1 VACPSDHICGLLHTW
16 ELSFFSVFSFFF
28 FSAKEG
34 NGHYWRKK
42 EGKKKEKKEIVKNL
56 EKCDKIV
63 PGMGY
68 VLMRKMIKLTGF
80 ISQFLFS
87 SVLYDR

>member
-1 VACPSDHICGLLHTW
+1 MLKLFMRVGSHSSVNIAVNHSLFKKNLVQHLVHTW

-63 PGMGY
+63 
-68 VLMRKMIKLTGF
+68 L
-80 ISQFLFS
+80 
-87 SVLYDR
+87 

>member
-1 VACPSDHICGLLHTW
+1 MSKELYEDLQTTDPEKLLCFNSFAFSFAEKRFEHTW

-63 PGMGY
+63 
-68 VLMRKMIKLTGF
+68 L
-80 ISQFLFS
+80 
-87 SVLYDR
+87 

>member
-1 VACPSDHICGLLHTW
+1 MRRYMMNVVSSYLGTVLLFSIF
-16 ELSFFSVFSFFF
+16 LLFFP
-28 FSAKEG
+28 AKEG

-63 PGMGY
+63 
-68 VLMRKMIKLTGF
+68 L
-80 ISQFLFS
+80 
-87 SVLYDR
+87 

>member
-1 VACPSDHICGLLHTW
+1 MGVRQNMTHHDVGHTW

-63 PGMGY
+63 
-68 VLMRKMIKLTGF
+68 L
-80 ISQFLFS
+80 
-87 SVLYDR
+87 